1 MLKHL
6 SITNYAIIKNL
17 ELDIN
22 KGFTVITGETGAGK
36 SILLGAL
43 SLILGQ
49 RADTSVLNNKQK
61 KCIVEGE
68 FSFDKEKYSSFFEK
82 NNLDFEPTN
91 ILRREISA
99 SGKTRAFINDTPVG
113 LTILKELTSQLIDIH
128 SQNQILRLQDNR
140 FQIDVIDA
148 FCELDKEV
156 SLYTKK
162 YKTYFENSKKL
173 NELIEAKNKQN
184 SDYDYIAFQ
193 VKEIEE
199 LDLKENEKENIL
211 SELEIINNAEEIK
224 STLEASTSLLINSE
238 NNLLSELKNAVK
250 SFAKISDCSEQYN
263 SIYKRLNSLVI
274 ELEDI
279 AREIDNSNN
288 TFEFN
293 AEDLTYLNER
303 LGRIFSIEQKH
314 NLSSTA
320 QLLELL
326 EKLKIQ
332 LADSASFED
341 RIEEQKKLV
350 KQQEEEL
357 TQLASGISERRKK
370 SFKALTK
377 NITSNL
383 MQLGMKDASFDITHQ
398 NLPVLSS
405 NGIDKIEFLFS
416 SNKGVESKLLN
427 KVASGGELSRLMLT
441 IKSILANNKNLST
454 IIFDEIDSGVSGDIA
469 DKMAVIMQT
478 ISRNIQVIAI
488 THLPQVAAKGEFHI
502 KIYKENINGKSTT
515 RLNQLSKKERVEE
528 IAKMLS
534 GEKMSDAAKENA
546 MVLLGN
552 Q

>member
-1 MLKHL
+1 M
-6 SITNYAIIKNL
+6 
-17 ELDIN
+17 
-22 KGFTVITGETGAGK
+22 
-36 SILLGAL
+36 
-43 SLILGQ
+43 
-49 RADTSVLNNKQK
+49 
-61 KCIVEGE
+61 
-68 FSFDKEKYSSFFEK
+68 
-82 NNLDFEPTN
+82 
-91 ILRREISA
+91 
-99 SGKTRAFINDTPVG
+99 
-113 LTILKELTSQLIDIH
+113 
-128 SQNQILRLQDNR
+128 
-140 FQIDVIDA
+140 
-148 FCELDKEV
+148 
-156 SLYTKK
+156 
-162 YKTYFENSKKL
+162 
-173 NELIEAKNKQN
+173 
-184 SDYDYIAFQ
+184 
-193 VKEIEE
+193 
-199 LDLKENEKENIL
+199 
-211 SELEIINNAEEIK
+211 
-224 STLEASTSLLINSE
+224 
-238 NNLLSELKNAVK
+238 LSELKNAVK

-293 AEDLTYLNER
+293 AENLTYLNER

-478 ISRNIQVIAI
+478 VSRNIQVIAI

-502 KIYKENINGKSTT
+502 KIYKENINGKTTT